1 MSQHTSDNQTN
12 AADNFIKYEKIKN
25 VFKMFIEHAEYLID
39 DRAFERC
46 ETASLKEQFSI
57 KIDSIRKSIG
67 VESMEDVN
75 MLVTVFYEF
84 EANYQKEQQMKF
96 DEEMK
101 ALDDAAIEGGN
112 QPPAATQDMRRQSQ
126 EEMEEA
132 KAEQERNP
140 ARLNLDPD
148 NIVLALQKYHE
159 EREKEL
165 IQQSIKGQ
173 MPKKKPTAVSTE
185 EEAER
190 DKKKQKMFWEKLV
203 TVLSAQKL
211 SVWRSLDKTL
221 SQYYEMLVKRQN
233 LIEETGLLNQQN
245 EELKTLLNQYLQ
257 AGVNQELQV
266 PPTQVIRLDI

>member
-1 MSQHTSDNQTN
+1 
-12 AADNFIKYEKIKN
+12 
-25 VFKMFIEHAEYLID
+25 MFIEHAEYLID

-75 MLVTVFYEF
+75 MLVNVFYEF
-84 EANYQKEQQMKF
+84 EANYQKEQQQKF

-101 ALDDAAIEGGN
+101 ALDEAAIEGGN

-140 ARLNLDPD
+140 AKLNLDPD
-148 NIVLALQKYHE
+148 NIVIALQKYHE
-159 EREKEL
+159 LREQEL
-165 IQQSIKGQ
+165 INQSVRGQ
-173 MPKKKPTAVSTE
+173 VPKKKPTAVSNE

-190 DKKKQKMFWEKLV
+190 DKKKQKMFWEKLQ
-203 TVLSAQKL
+203 TVLSPQKL
-211 SVWRSLDKTL
+211 SVWRHLDKTL
-221 SQYYEMLVKRQN
+221 S
-233 LIEETGLLNQQN
+233 
-245 EELKTLLNQYLQ
+245 
-257 AGVNQELQV
+257 
-266 PPTQVIRLDI
+266 